1 MSVADRTS
9 QARDPRDAGP
19 LRGPGSG
26 NGGGDEAE
34 RYRRQIVVAGFG
46 AAGQERLSRASVVV
60 VGAGGLGS
68 PALLYLAAA
77 GIGRLGIVDDDV
89 VEISN
94 LQRQVVHRTRDA
106 GRPKTDSAREQLHGL
121 NPDVKVVTHQ
131 LRLSPDNAEDVL
143 GGYDVVLDATDS
155 IPVRYLI
162 DAACVRIAR
171 PHVWGAVSGFG
182 GQASV
187 FAFGDGP
194 CYRCVFPAQPDA
206 EGGAG
211 HAITAEH
218 GGVPSSAPGVLGMIP
233 AQIGA
238 LQALE
243 ALKLLTGIGRPLTG
257 RLLIYDGLAAT
268 WDVIPV
274 RRRPDCPSCG
284 TPAR

>member
-1 MSVADRTS
+1 MDQPDRRPP
-9 QARDPRDAGP
+9 A
-19 LRGPGSG
+19 GPGSG
-26 NGGGDEAE
+26 RGAGDEAE
-34 RYRRQIVVAGFG
+34 RYRRQIIVAGFG

-77 GIGRLGIVDDDV
+77 GVGRLGIVDDDV

-94 LQRQVVHRTRDA
+94 LQRQVLHRTRDA
-106 GRPKTDSAREQLHGL
+106 GRPKTDSAREQLGGL
-121 NPDVKVVTHQ
+121 NPDVEVVTHQ
-131 LRLSPDNAEDVL
+131 LRLSPDNADGVL

-162 DAACVRIAR
+162 DAACVRVAR

-194 CYRCVFPAQPDA
+194 CYRCVFPAPPDA
-206 EGGAG
+206 GDI
-211 HAITAEH
+211 ITAEQD
-218 GGVPSSAPGVLGMIP
+218 GVPSSAPGVLGMIP

-243 ALKLLTGIGRPLTG
+243 ALKLLTGIGRPLAG
-257 RLLIYDGLAAT
+257 RLLVYDGLAAT

-284 TPAR
+284 TRA